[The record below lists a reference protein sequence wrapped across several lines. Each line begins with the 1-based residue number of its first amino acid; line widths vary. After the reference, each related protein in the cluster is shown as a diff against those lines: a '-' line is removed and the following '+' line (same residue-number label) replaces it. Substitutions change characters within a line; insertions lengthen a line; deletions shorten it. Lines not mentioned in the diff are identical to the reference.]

1 MADPQLPDDL
11 QQLESV
17 LSRRV
22 ITDPFEGHRDRVL
35 RAMRE
40 AATEAPTPITPSW
53 WTGWRF
59 AAAAAVAA
67 VLWIN
72 LSMSLCAM
80 PTLPRMDSNGEQ
92 VHALAEQIGQL
103 LPELSESEC
112 RRQAAL
118 MHAGSRLVPMPRP
131 VGGALPTELLDLP

>member
-11 QQLESV
+11 QQLESA
-17 LSRRV
+17 LRRRV
-22 ITDPFEGHRDRVL
+22 AADPSEGHRDRVL
-35 RAMRE
+35 RAMHD
-40 AATEAPTPITPSW
+40 AATEAPTPITSSW

-72 LSMSLCAM
+72 LSMSVCAM
-80 PTLPRMDSNGEQ
+80 PTLPRLDGNGEQ

-103 LPELSESEC
+103 LPELSDAEC
-112 RRQAAL
+112 RRQATL

-131 VGGALPTELLDLP
+131 VGGARPAELPQLP